1 MDPRRLEVEAWRDAI
16 LAAAGKLDTAMGDP
30 SLDLESADNV
40 RRSVYAK
47 ISRSRLHPL
56 FRLYDCADATQHS
69 SGHETTTTPV
79 QQLFVLNSKFLQSQA
94 EALAKSSTDQPDR
107 VRYLYHRVFGRDP
120 RRKELDLATS
130 FLALLGTNEFIFL
143 QEARRICEL

>member
-47 ISRSRLHPL
+47 VSRSRLHPL
-56 FRLYDCADATQHS
+56 FRLYDFPDATQHS
-69 SGHETTTTPV
+69 PGREITTTPV
-79 QQLFVLNSKFLQSQA
+79 QQLFVLNSEFMASQSA
-94 EALAKSSTDQPDR
+94 ALAKSVEAVDR
-107 VRYLYHRVFGRDP
+107 DRAKVRFMYRKVFGRDP
-120 RRKELDLATS
+120 KP
-130 FLALLGTNEFIFL
+130 
-143 QEARRICEL
+143 Q